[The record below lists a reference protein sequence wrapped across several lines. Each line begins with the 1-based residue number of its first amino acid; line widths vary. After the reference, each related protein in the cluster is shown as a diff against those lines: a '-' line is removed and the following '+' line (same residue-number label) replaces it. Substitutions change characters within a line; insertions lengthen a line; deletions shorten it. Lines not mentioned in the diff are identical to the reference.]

1 MTWKNRPNEGLV
13 RAYIRFKDL
22 LNQCPHHNLPEW
34 YLLHIFYGGL
44 IESNKLELDSCARG
58 AFMSLPIT
66 KAWGLLNR
74 ICEHRVAWNFGLGSE
89 GGIEIDYDCIHD
101 YDKKGNVS
109 D

>member
-1 MTWKNRPNEGLV
+1 MPDGLGCLDVLV
-13 RAYIRFKDL
+13 RFLDL
-22 LNQCPHHNLPEW
+22 LRVSGVHIPDSHNLPEW

-74 ICEHRVAWNFGLGSE
+74 IREHRVAWNFGLGSE
-89 GGIEIDYDCIHD
+89 GA
-101 YDKKGNVS
+101 VS
-109 D
+109 GCDRPRHSS